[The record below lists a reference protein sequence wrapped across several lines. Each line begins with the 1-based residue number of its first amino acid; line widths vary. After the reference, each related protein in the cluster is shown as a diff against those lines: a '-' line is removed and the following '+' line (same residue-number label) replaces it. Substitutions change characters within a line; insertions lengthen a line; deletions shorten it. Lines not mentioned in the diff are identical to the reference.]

1 MGMFSDGMDELI
13 DVNRNLIS
21 ENKKLKTK
29 IEKLKERVLF
39 LQDRCGNYET
49 VLALI
54 ATPKRADG
62 TYNRCREACEELAK
76 KALSE

>member
-1 MGMFSDGMDELI
+1 MGMFSDGMDEMM

-21 ENKKLKTK
+21 ENKKLK
-29 IEKLKERVLF
+29 EKVLF

-76 KALSE
+76 KALSEM